1 MKVNRIFSADIY
13 EKIIHANQDKKA
25 DIFRYDLMQPFE
37 RKWAC
42 YQVPMKAKVPGGYD
56 VVMAS
61 EMLGILPP
69 RLIDDSWSEKVDLIK
84 SEKLWNLCQ
93 TSIERSFKYFLDK
106 GITLY
111 VEDYLY
117 TILLA
122 DPDSIYTKLSDGYS
136 GDGGIPG
143 YIFATI
149 LPNEFTMSR
158 LPAALA
164 HECNHNIRFQHIKWR
179 NDITLAEMMITEGL
193 AENFAVLQ
201 NGIDNLGPW
210 VSKVS
215 MEELEDYIKP
225 IIKEGLS
232 LQGLDN

>member
-13 EKIIHANQDKKA
+13 EKIIYANQEKKA

-93 TSIERSFKYFLDK
+93 TSIERSFKYFIDK

-122 DPDSIYTKLSDGYS
+122 DPASIYTKLSDGYS

-143 YIFATI
+143 YI
-149 LPNEFTMSR
+149 
-158 LPAALA
+158 
-164 HECNHNIRFQHIKWR
+164 CYNI
-179 NDITLAEMMITEGL
+179 T
-193 AENFAVLQ
+193 
-201 NGIDNLGPW
+201 
-210 VSKVS
+210 
-215 MEELEDYIKP
+215 
-225 IIKEGLS
+225 
-232 LQGLDN
+232 